1 MTNYRIKLQPSYI
14 HNIMMTID
22 NKASYNNP
30 LIDNQ
35 NNQAQAYVKKLNR
48 ANNIT
53 NIIGFSSQPKA

>member
-1 MTNYRIKLQPSYI
+1 
-14 HNIMMTID
+14 MTID
-22 NKASYNNP
+22 NKGSHNP

-53 NIIGFSSQPKA
+53 NIVGFSSQPKA